1 MMKHMLCIISKVDCF
16 SLCYTI
22 FIVNN
27 DFIAKSVVFPPNT
40 TILKLVKNDNNSC

>member
-22 FIVNN
+22 FIVGN
-27 DFIAKSVVFPPNT
+27 DFIAN
-40 TILKLVKNDNNSC
+40 LVCRFSSKHYNFIIGKK